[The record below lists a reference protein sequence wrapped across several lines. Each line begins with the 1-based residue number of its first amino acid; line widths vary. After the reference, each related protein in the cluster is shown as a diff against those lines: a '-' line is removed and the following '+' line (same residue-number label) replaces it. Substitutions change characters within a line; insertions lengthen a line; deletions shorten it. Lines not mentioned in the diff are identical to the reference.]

1 MEKCKK
7 TIKRG
12 PEPIYMEADCRKTV
26 EKDDVDM
33 ACICR
38 LITPKDEEKID
49 LEKIIFIAHI
59 CHKRVPK
66 GEKCGSKYLTRDI
79 YLSSSSRN
87 LCFQGFTVPLTEFD
101 GGVAAAR
108 AHLKSS

>member
-1 MEKCKK
+1 MVTTKV
-7 TIKRG
+7 TIQLL
-12 PEPIYMEADCRKTV
+12 IFVSTV

-49 LEKIIFIAHI
+49 VEKIVFIAHI

-66 GEKCGSKYLTRDI
+66 GEKCVSKYLT
-79 YLSSSSRN
+79 L
-87 LCFQGFTVPLTEFD
+87 
-101 GGVAAAR
+101 
-108 AHLKSS
+108 